1 MRRVTPEPGECTGH
15 QGEAEG
21 ERGHRRPPPGWTL
34 GWTPGTR
41 ACAPR
46 ATPSSLGKAF
56 CSAAPAPWKP
66 TIVGSPKLGRDACG
80 GVGLGGG
87 DSTGCRGRRPWRP
100 SSGTRVFGHAG
111 VASARCPLA
120 EGNGPAVCARVYA
133 RGLGAALWGLH
144 FAFYSLKNVFL
155 MFGARISPCSP
166 G

>member
-1 MRRVTPEPGECTGH
+1 MRRVTPEPGACTGH

-80 GVGLGGG
+80 GVGLRGVTRPAVAAVDPG
-87 DSTGCRGRRPWRP
+87 DLHPVRVY
-100 SSGTRVFGHAG
+100 SGTRGSRVRA
-111 VASARCPLA
+111 VPWRKETDPRCVR
-120 EGNGPAVCARVYA
+120 VCT
-133 RGLGAALWGLH
+133 RGGWGLRSGD
-144 FAFYSLKNVFL
+144 FISLF
-155 MFGARISPCSP
+155 IP
-166 G
+166 